1 MDTALAPADLI
12 PFRADSSL
20 FIDPVGLSMY
30 VITPAGK
37 VGRVASIPRS
47 QDAGSLASTAN
58 GLPGHGRDRTTRLPR
73 RNQSATRNERRDDGR
88 ADARQSRGGSAQHV
102 DRKLDT
108 AGFVKMPKSKSPSR
122 RLAAE

>member
-1 MDTALAPADLI
+1 MTIMLILFALLQQPQVRLIAAPDAHTTVKIADATSIRALPGGRLLVNDTRRRLLLLVDSSLNQATVVLDSSAAATDGYGPRPGGLI

-47 QDAGSLASTAN
+47 QDAG
-58 GLPGHGRDRTTRLPR
+58 
-73 RNQSATRNERRDDGR
+73 
-88 ADARQSRGGSAQHV
+88 
-102 DRKLDT
+102 
-108 AGFVKMPKSKSPSR
+108 
-122 RLAAE
+122 